1 MLYWCC
7 VNSRYSA
14 PILVNVEYIQGS
26 NAQKNRVEKV
36 LLEMTVSYIWWLEF
50 GYYIKFVLAEWC
62 YDWKN
67 AYHVKEF
74 LLCLTW
80 KRWSWTCKTWF
91 VCTKFN
97 YLALS
102 CPWFCGFTS
111 KLCYTY
117 MIMFWPLTTGE
128 CPLDPGGYFIIKGT
142 EKVLFSHIIMFSWKE
157 LKIGCLN
164 YQINLM
170 LMNLTF

>member
-97 YLALS
+97 YLAL
-102 CPWFCGFTS
+102 PAPGFLVLLLSSVTHIWLCFDRWLQVSAPLILEDILLS
-111 KLCYTY
+111 KGQRRCYSL
-117 MIMFWPLTTGE
+117 IL
-128 CPLDPGGYFIIKGT
+128 
-142 EKVLFSHIIMFSWKE
+142 
-157 LKIGCLN
+157 
-164 YQINLM
+164 
-170 LMNLTF
+170 